1 MRPFAIFAIWL
12 TTGLIVTGLIAGTL
26 EQVVIPAGARDG
38 NQATAYAP
46 PSAAPS
52 QFLANL
58 QQRSDANR

>member
-26 EQVVIPAGARDG
+26 EQVVVPAGAADG
-38 NQATAYAP
+38 SQAAAYAP

-58 QQRSDANR
+58 QQRANR

>member
-38 NQATAYAP
+38 NQAAAYAP
-46 PSAAPS
+46 PTAAPS

-58 QQRSDANR
+58 QQRANH

>member
-26 EQVVIPAGARDG
+26 EQVVVPGGARDG
-38 NQATAYAP
+38 NQAAAYAP
-46 PSAAPS
+46 PTAAPS

-58 QQRSDANR
+58 QQRTNH

>member
-26 EQVVIPAGARDG
+26 EQVVVPAAARDG

-46 PSAAPS
+46 PTAAPS
-52 QFLANL
+52 QFQASL
-58 QQRSDANR
+58 QQRANH

>member
-1 MRPFAIFAIWL
+1 MRLFAIFAIWL

-26 EQVVIPAGARDG
+26 EQVVVPAGARDG
-38 NQATAYAP
+38 SQAAAYVP

-58 QQRSDANR
+58 QQRPDANR

>member
-26 EQVVIPAGARDG
+26 EQVVVPGGARDSD
-38 NQATAYAP
+38 QAAAYVP
-46 PSAAPS
+46 PTAAPS

-58 QQRSDANR
+58 QQRTNH